1 MYFRV
6 LEMLSFVSSHPA
18 DDDFCRGLKLMSFMI
33 RSQESFGKSLRT
45 QCMNDCCTQYIYG
58 LNTLIFY
65 ILLSSFSSK
74 DLACPG
80 SSVGSPPPSPA
91 TWQLQYH
98 LPILSQEGL
107 HCLQKGAKRPCALPC
122 LWHLRLSQ
130 RRVLQT
136 AGYLWMCFGK
146 FQKYGHIIIFFF

>member
-1 MYFRV
+1 
-6 LEMLSFVSSHPA
+6 
-18 DDDFCRGLKLMSFMI
+18 MSFMI
-33 RSQESFGKSLRT
+33 RSLRVSGRVWG
-45 QCMNDCCTQYIYG
+45 QNVWVVHSKFMALI
-58 LNTLIFY
+58 LLIFY
-65 ILLSSFSSK
+65 VLPFLSSE

-91 TWQLQYH
+91 TWELQYH

-122 LWHLRLSQ
+122 LWRLRLSQ

-146 FQKYGHIIIFFF
+146 FQKHSHIIIIIVVIIPCEGQNNLITLKINPFIPYF